1 MRHHAIV
8 ESKLGQESGNLGTF
22 FFLYLSHINSV
33 KSNLSALWLPVH
45 KTHDVGESAPGLVF

>member
-22 FFLYLSHINSV
+22 FFLDLSHINSI
-33 KSNLSALWLPVH
+33 KSNLSALWFPVH
-45 KTHDVGESAPGLVF
+45 NTHDVGESAPALAF